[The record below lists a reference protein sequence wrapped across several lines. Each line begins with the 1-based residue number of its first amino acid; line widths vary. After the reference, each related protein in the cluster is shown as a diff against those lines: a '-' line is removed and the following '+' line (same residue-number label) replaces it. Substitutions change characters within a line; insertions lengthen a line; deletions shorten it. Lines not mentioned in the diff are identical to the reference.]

1 MPDDSVN
8 SSMMFADPP
17 EESAAHPR
25 EGSLSSFLDRIQ
37 QLSTTEEGVTERA
50 ESEGSDEEE
59 EDGSQLVVLDPSHV
73 RKYSP
78 ARLLPHTDE
87 E

>member
-1 MPDDSVN
+1 MEEP
-8 SSMMFADPP
+8 FAQEPG
-17 EESAAHPR
+17 ESAAHPR
-25 EGSLSSFLDRIQ
+25 EGSLPSFLGTIQ

-59 EDGSQLVVLDPSHV
+59 EDGSQLVVLDPGHV

-78 ARLLPHTDE
+78 ALLLPHTDE